1 VRARATG
8 VACVAAMVVAGCTLG
23 PFYKRPE
30 LDVPAA
36 YYRAVPVQASRS
48 IADVAWWDVFDDPQ
62 LVALIN
68 DALRDNLDLAITAT
82 QIAEAQAQVTA
93 ARAGLFPVLSG
104 ELQATRDRQ
113 GGSSVN
119 SFLAALALSWE
130 LDFWGRYRRASEAAR
145 ANLLATDE
153 GRNAVIA
160 SLVAGVAQQY
170 LTLKG
175 LRQRLDVVQRTA
187 DSQRDSLRLV
197 TLLATHGVQSA
208 AEVRQAESQLLT
220 TETQVPGL
228 ERQIAQTED
237 ALAVLLGQPP
247 RAFDAAASDLP
258 ELVALPQVPVGVPS
272 ELLERRPDIRQ
283 AEQLL
288 VASNANIGVA
298 RALFFPSISLTGTLG
313 RASDVLQGL
322 VTSRGQGIASV
333 GAALNV
339 PIFSGW
345 SLFANL
351 RIARARAD
359 QATLVY
365 RRTILVA
372 LQEVSDA
379 LVAYDRGR
387 AEAEGN
393 QQRVAATAES
403 LRLAD
408 LRFRS
413 GVISYIEVLD
423 AQRQLLS
430 AQLDLNASQINQRLA
445 AVQLYR
451 ALGGGWNAPKT
462 STS

>member
-1 VRARATG
+1 
-8 VACVAAMVVAGCTLG
+8 
-23 PFYKRPE
+23 
-30 LDVPAA
+30 
-36 YYRAVPVQASRS
+36 
-48 IADVAWWDVFDDPQ
+48 
-62 LVALIN
+62 
-68 DALRDNLDLAITAT
+68 
-82 QIAEAQAQVTA
+82 
-93 ARAGLFPVLSG
+93 
-104 ELQATRDRQ
+104 
-113 GGSSVN
+113 
-119 SFLAALALSWE
+119 
-130 LDFWGRYRRASEAAR
+130 
-145 ANLLATDE
+145 
-153 GRNAVIA
+153 
-160 SLVAGVAQQY
+160 
-170 LTLKG
+170 
-175 LRQRLDVVQRTA
+175 
-187 DSQRDSLRLV
+187 
-197 TLLATHGVQSA
+197 
-208 AEVRQAESQLLT
+208 
-220 TETQVPGL
+220 
-228 ERQIAQTED
+228 IAQTED